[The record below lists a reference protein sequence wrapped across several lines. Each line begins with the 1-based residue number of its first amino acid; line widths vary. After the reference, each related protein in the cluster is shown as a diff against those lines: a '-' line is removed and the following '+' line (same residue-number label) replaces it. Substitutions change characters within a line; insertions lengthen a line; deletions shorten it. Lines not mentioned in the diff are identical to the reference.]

1 MALPTCGL
9 VISIENVVDDS
20 LYVAKFLCDRDCEEA
35 YVFQSQAEAIIVE
48 KKIHFNVDIVEVVDP
63 LSAVVEDTA

>member
-1 MALPTCGL
+1 MI
-9 VISIENVVDDS
+9 VYMS
-20 LYVAKFLCDRDCEEA
+20 LNSYRDCNEA
-35 YVFQSQAEAIIVE
+35 NVFQSQAEAIFVE